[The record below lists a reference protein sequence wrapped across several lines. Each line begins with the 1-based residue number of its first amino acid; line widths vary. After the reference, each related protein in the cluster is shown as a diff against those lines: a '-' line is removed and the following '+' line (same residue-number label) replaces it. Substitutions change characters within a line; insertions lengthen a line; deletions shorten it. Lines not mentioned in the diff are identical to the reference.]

1 MMPQNQFLLNNN
13 ISCDVDQLRTY
24 CCCWFRPRLVS
35 PKTLQEIN
43 QLQLEPRILFPQALW
58 NPSGCWAIGIP
69 SILWTK
75 GILDLIGY
83 LNWLQDQLGFRMG
96 FNPCDNSVGTSLHG
110 QWGTTQVYLFVNR
123 SQCIAVLLH
132 PKKTSPEPIS
142 LSSRGKSR
150 RGILEIGS
158 RPLLI
163 PRAFGQVALN
173 NKVCR
178 SRGHSWTADPGIPG
192 SELSSKPR
200 VFFLFLGLY
209 STRLSK
215 RFKRVYG
222 QRI

>member
-1 MMPQNQFLLNNN
+1 MPHDATESVPFEQQYLMWCGSVTYILL
-13 ISCDVDQLRTY
+13 L
-24 CCCWFRPRLVS
+24 LVS
-35 PKTLQEIN
+35 PKIGFTKKHFRKSTSCSLN
-43 QLQLEPRILFPQALW
+43 QGYFSLK
-58 NPSGCWAIGIP
+58 PSGTLPDVGLLASQAFCEPKAF
-69 SILWTK
+69 
-75 GILDLIGY
+75 LDLIGY

-96 FNPCDNSVGTSLHG
+96 FNPCDNSVGTSLYG

-178 SRGHSWTADPGIPG
+178 SRGHSWDCGSRNPGFWA
-192 SELSSKPR
+192 
-200 VFFLFLGLY
+200 VQQTTCFFSFSGAIFNQA
-209 STRLSK
+209 
-215 RFKRVYG
+215 FKA
-222 QRI
+222 I

>member
-96 FNPCDNSVGTSLHG
+96 FNPCDNSVGTSLYG

-132 PKKTSPEPIS
+132 PKKTSPRAYQPIIS
-142 LSSRGKSR
+142 W
-150 RGILEIGS
+150 EIPSWNPGNRIPPPFDPTCLWPGGTKQQGLPFSGALLDCGS
-158 RPLLI
+158 RNPGFWAVQQTTCFFSFSGAI
-163 PRAFGQVALN
+163 FNQAFKA
-173 NKVCR
+173 
-178 SRGHSWTADPGIPG
+178 I
-192 SELSSKPR
+192 
-200 VFFLFLGLY
+200 
-209 STRLSK
+209 
-215 RFKRVYG
+215 
-222 QRI
+222 